1 MARLSKA
8 MISFIVPAYN
18 EEHELS
24 DTLAAIREAAS
35 GATQPYEIIVV
46 DDASTDATP
55 KIASDAGAKV
65 IPINRRQI
73 AASRNAGARAAQGE
87 YLFFVDADTRINRAH
102 VSEGIAALEAGCA
115 GGSARVAMDGF
126 VPFWGRMLLRGF
138 SSVYFGLNLG
148 AGAFLFT
155 TRRNF
160 DVVGGFDE
168 QYFAGEEVY
177 FSLELKKL
185 GDFKVLREP
194 VVTSGRKLR
203 MYPAKQFLREFFGA
217 IVRGPRGVRSR
228 AKLSLWYD
236 GKREGIQLKNRPG
249 GAGAARL
256 CGCEDGFFGYNRRFV
271 MAESNQTS
279 DLKEFQLHDKDTGS
293 ADVQVALLTHRI
305 EHLTEHL
312 KVNRKD
318 HSSRRGLLKMVAQRR
333 SLLDYLSKTE
343 ADRYKNVIE
352 KLNLRK

>member
-1 MARLSKA
+1 MARLSKP

-24 DTLAAIREAAS
+24 DTLAAIHAAAS
-35 GATQPYEIIVV
+35 GAARPYEIIVV

-65 IPINRRQI
+65 VQIHRRQI
-73 AASRNAGARAAQGE
+73 AASRNAGGRAAQGE
-87 YLFFVDADTRINRAH
+87 YLFFIDADTRINRAH
-102 VSEGIAALEAGCA
+102 VSGGIAALEGGYA

-126 VPFWGRMLLRGF
+126 VPIWGRMLLRGF

-185 GDFKVLREP
+185 GGFKVLREP

-203 MYPAKQFLREFFGA
+203 MYPAKHFLGKFFGV

-236 GKREGIQLKNRPG
+236 GKREKPLLVNGTDA
-249 GAGAARL
+249 AGS
-256 CGCEDGFFGYNRRFV
+256 E
-271 MAESNQTS
+271 
-279 DLKEFQLHDKDTGS
+279 
-293 ADVQVALLTHRI
+293 
-305 EHLTEHL
+305 
-312 KVNRKD
+312 
-318 HSSRRGLLKMVAQRR
+318 
-333 SLLDYLSKTE
+333 
-343 ADRYKNVIE
+343 
-352 KLNLRK
+352 